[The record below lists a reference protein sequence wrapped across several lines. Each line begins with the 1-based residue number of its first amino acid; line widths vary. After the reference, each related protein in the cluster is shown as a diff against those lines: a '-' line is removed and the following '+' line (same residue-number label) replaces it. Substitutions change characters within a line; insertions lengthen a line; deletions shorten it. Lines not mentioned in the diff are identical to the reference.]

1 MHLDPWHLRLQM
13 EKLKIKN
20 QRVPLFCAQFFLI
33 NNHGTESNHIKPIK
47 PHCFCL
53 TSFVLLQ
60 SFSEKSADTIPPGLF
75 GGERHMEVSNR
86 CHYYP
91 DIHHLTGTT
100 LVIAS
105 ASHKPITTSGYFMKL
120 PWPLHPLVGCSHLSS
135 FSMCRLL
142 SLHPRHHWGRTLCSS
157 HRGRHTFVRS
167 EIWRTSVSVVSW
179 PLASWSLAASQH
191 VAAYETCHP
200 ANKSKRLIYCTSMHI
215 NVHHTPTYSWFFFTV
230 PTTLNSLEGA
240 AHLQSLERSLAQSF
254 GQTPSSQPPSGDVE
268 LGWPHIFSIKYR
280 CVFGAKNQFLE
291 NSFKKNSS
299 SP

>member
-60 SFSEKSADTIPPGLF
+60 SFSEESADTIPPGLF

-100 LVIAS
+100 LV
-105 ASHKPITTSGYFMKL
+105 
-120 PWPLHPLVGCSHLSS
+120 GCSHLCW

-157 HRGRHTFVRS
+157 HRGRHTFVGSKIR
-167 EIWRTSVSVVSW
+167 RTSVSVVSW
-179 PLASWSLAASQH
+179 PLLPGVWLHCSMSQLTKP
-191 VAAYETCHP
+191 VIQRTNP
-200 ANKSKRLIYCTSMHI
+200 
-215 NVHHTPTYSWFFFTV
+215 NVQFTV
-230 PTTLNSLEGA
+230 HQWSSMYIIHQLIILYSCFFPLCPQLSGPFILKACFTRCKKTPVLNLSIPKVLLISNPWRDRERKA
-240 AHLQSLERSLAQSF
+240 PARHRVHSHLQVMSNWDGPTCFNQISMCFWCQKPSF
-254 GQTPSSQPPSGDVE
+254 WE
-268 LGWPHIFSIKYR
+268 
-280 CVFGAKNQFLE
+280 FL
-291 NSFKKNSS
+291 
-299 SP
+299 